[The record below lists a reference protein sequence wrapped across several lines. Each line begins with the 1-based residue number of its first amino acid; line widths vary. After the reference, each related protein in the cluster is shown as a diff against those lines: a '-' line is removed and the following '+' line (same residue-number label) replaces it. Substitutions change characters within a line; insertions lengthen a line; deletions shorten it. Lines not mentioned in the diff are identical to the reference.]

1 MNSEIR
7 KLGILNA
14 IHPDES
20 KVNWNGT
27 PIDAYIRFF
36 QSVNAPFE
44 YAGYQIAEGQ
54 FPASPTECDAY
65 VITGSPR
72 GAYESEAWII
82 KLIQFIRDAYQAR
95 VKFVGICFGH
105 QVLAQ
110 ALGGRVEKSEKG
122 YGFGE
127 KQFAVSKQK
136 TWMMGEPNQWSLY
149 FAHQDQ
155 VMVLPP
161 EAELLGGNGFCPN
174 VMYEIDGRVLG
185 IQGHPEFTPSIMEDI
200 RVMVEDIMEP
210 GMYET
215 AVASLQDPHP
225 DNQLVG
231 QWIVNFLTRTG
242 S

>member
-1 MNSEIR
+1 M

-14 IHPDES
+14 IHPNES
-20 KVNWNGT
+20 KVNWGGT

-36 QSVNAPFE
+36 QDVNAPFE
-44 YAGYQIAEGQ
+44 YAGYRVAEGQ

-82 KLIQFIRDAYQAR
+82 ELMQFIRDAYQAGA
-95 VKFVGICFGH
+95 KLVGICFGH
-105 QVLAQ
+105 QILAQ
-110 ALGGRVEKSEKG
+110 ALGGHVEKSEKG

-127 KQFAVSKQK
+127 KPFNVIGKK
-136 TWMMGEPNQWSLY
+136 EWMTDAPNQCSLY

-155 VMVLPP
+155 VVALPP
-161 EAELLGGNGFCPN
+161 EAQLLGGNDFCPN
-174 VMYEIDGRVLG
+174 GMYEINGRVLG

-200 RVMVEDIMEP
+200 RVLVESTMEP

-215 AVASLQDPHP
+215 AVASLQDSHP

-231 QWIVNFLTRTG
+231 QWIVNFLTA
-242 S
+242 

>member
-1 MNSEIR
+1 M

-20 KVNWNGT
+20 KVNWHGT

-36 QSVNAPFE
+36 QSVNAPFK
-44 YAGYQIAEGQ
+44 YAGYRVAEGQ
-54 FPASPTECDAY
+54 FPVSPTECDAY

-82 KLIQFIRDAYQAR
+82 ELMQFIQDAYQAG
-95 VKFVGICFGH
+95 VKLIGICFGH
-105 QVLAQ
+105 QILAQ

-122 YGFGE
+122 YGFGQKKFDVTE
-127 KQFAVSKQK
+127 KKA
-136 TWMMGEPNQWSLY
+136 WMTDAPDHCSLY

-155 VMVLPP
+155 VMALPP

-174 VMYEIDGRVLG
+174 GMYEINGRVLG
-185 IQGHPEFTPSIMEDI
+185 IQGHPEFTSSIMEDI
-200 RVMVEDIMEP
+200 RVMVKDIMEP

-215 AVASLQDPHP
+215 AVSSLQNAQT

-231 QWIVNFLTRTG
+231 LWIVNFLTTT
-242 S
+242 